1 MLDKDNYYYQ
11 INYDIICHKSN
22 VQNSHSAIFYFISTL
37 YLVIFLYTQYRS
49 ELTLKLAFN
58 SVILHAPFKNLDLQI
73 VWLTILLSSNAFD
86 IRICSKGPPN
96 QNINYLVR
104 QIIISYSQHL
114 FAKLI
119 YEKKSTSDH
128 LSNVLEFAY
137 NAYAYFRHLD
147 IYKNQNQSS

>member
-1 MLDKDNYYYQ
+1 MSRKMSYFPQKSLNDTQCLTKII
-11 INYDIICHKSN
+11 INIKLIMTSY
-22 VQNSHSAIFYFISTL
+22 VQNSHSAVIYFISTL
-37 YLVIFLYTQYRS
+37 YFVIFLYTQYRS

-104 QIIISYSQHL
+104 QIIISYSQLL

-119 YEKKSTSDH
+119 YEKKIDVWSP
-128 LSNVLEFAY
+128 
-137 NAYAYFRHLD
+137 
-147 IYKNQNQSS
+147 